1 MRCDLALASLV
12 WLPAGVVV
20 VTGQRC
26 GRKVKRTG
34 QPCKRWAIHGAD
46 VCPMHG
52 ANGGVKAAAARRV
65 AAADALRRAEPFRR
79 AGDADVDVTRI
90 LQREANS
97 EAALVEGL
105 RRGVEMID
113 PLDAIAGQQ
122 GRAVVDLYH
131 QRQDK
136 LVALCSDMVRL
147 GIESRSEAMTAQYA
161 AVVPTIFYRL
171 ISELG
176 LSQEQRERAPAI
188 VAAAV
193 ADVMGVVS
201 VPALPAGIG
210 GGRG

>member
-1 MRCDLALASLV
+1 
-12 WLPAGVVV
+12 
-20 VTGQRC
+20 
-26 GRKVKRTG
+26 
-34 QPCKRWAIHGAD
+34 
-46 VCPMHG
+46 
-52 ANGGVKAAAARRV
+52 
-65 AAADALRRAEPFRR
+65 
-79 AGDADVDVTRI
+79 
-90 LQREANS
+90 
-97 EAALVEGL
+97 
-105 RRGVEMID
+105 MID
-113 PLDAIAGQQ
+113 PLDAIAGQ

-188 VAAAV
+188 VASAI
-193 ADVMGVVS
+193 ADVTGVVS